1 MYSITGCRLCKADR
15 YCGYAHKYRKDTMSD
30 TAVEA
35 KVEKKFEIK
44 IIYNGVEKEFKVEN
58 DETVK
63 QVRERAVQTFG
74 AQQGHLLALY
84 TTAGQ
89 ELTNEA
95 QTVKQAGIRAHDKFL
110 LRPSQVRGG

>member
-1 MYSITGCRLCKADR
+1 MNDV
-15 YCGYAHKYRKDTMSD
+15 
-30 TAVEA
+30 TAEA
-35 KVEKKFEIK
+35 KVEKKFEVE
-44 IIYNGVEKEFKVEN
+44 IIYNGVEKKLKVEE

-63 QVRERAVQTFG
+63 QVRERAVQIFG

-84 TTAGQ
+84 TAAGQ

-95 QTVKQAGIRAHDKFL
+95 QTVREAGIRPHDKLL

>member
-1 MYSITGCRLCKADR
+1 MNDV
-15 YCGYAHKYRKDTMSD
+15 
-30 TAVEA
+30 TAEA
-35 KVEKKFEIK
+35 KVEKKFEVE
-44 IIYNGVEKEFKVEN
+44 IIYNGVEKKLKVED

-63 QVRERAVQTFG
+63 QVRERAVQIFG

-84 TTAGQ
+84 TAAGQ

-95 QTVKQAGIRAHDKFL
+95 QTVSEAGIRPHEKLL